1 MSFKINLFIIAL
13 FLSGCSSIDVDFPGD
28 ENITTIN
35 HTLIYNGAINGEAV
49 LRAIRLART
58 SEKPITKLIITSP
71 GGDISAGIEFGYFIK
86 EKNLEVDV
94 RKLCFSACANYILPA
109 AKKVVIKRDSM
120 VAWHGGAMQEDDM
133 WRETVPNEYR
143 SDFFVYLNKVRIREQ
158 AFYNTIGVDPQIATY
173 GQTKTESCQKQRF
186 AEGWFYSVEDMNKMG
201 IKDITIEGGELVTK
215 VEYEGEEIIA
225 CQMPS
230 MFN

>member
-1 MSFKINLFIIAL
+1 MLFKIKLMLLVVLI
-13 FLSGCSSIDVDFPGD
+13 SGCASQDIMYPGD

-35 HTLIYNGAINGEAV
+35 QTLIYDGAISGEAV
-49 LRAIRLART
+49 LRAIRIARN
-58 SEKPITKLIITSP
+58 SEQPIKKLIITSP
-71 GGDISAGIEFGYFIK
+71 GGDIAAGIEFGYFIK
-86 EKNLEVDV
+86 ENNLDVDV

-143 SDFFVYLNKVRIREQ
+143 EDFFVYLNRVRIREQ

-173 GQTKTESCQKQRF
+173 GQTKTESCIKNRY
-186 AEGWFYSVEDMNKMG
+186 AEGWFYSIEDLKHMG
-201 IKDITIEGGELVTK
+201 IKNITLEGELLK
-215 VEYEGEEIIA
+215 KAEFDGEELLV
-225 CQMPS
+225 CQMPT